1 MCAGP
6 FETAPPGTG
15 HDETSPAAAGSR
27 PSPRGGSLRCG
38 DGHSF
43 DIAKQG
49 YVSLLDGRSGS
60 LRADTAAMVAARAR
74 VHEAGFFIPVLD
86 AVAERTREFGAGVD
100 KPVVLDAGAG
110 GGHYLRAAVTALADA
125 SPSIEAR
132 GIGIDLSK
140 FCARAISRG
149 TPSHAAVV
157 ADIWRGLPIADDA
170 ATVALSVFAPRNA
183 AEFARILQPGGG
195 LVVVSP
201 AADHLA
207 EIIEPMQM
215 LSVDSGKSER
225 LQATFADGFEVV
237 DSSPVR
243 SVLQLDAQTVGD
255 LVAMGPSAFH
265 AEDADIRSRAAE
277 FVGDGRVEVTLS
289 VVVTTCRPV
298 AGN

>member
-15 HDETSPAAAGSR
+15 HDETPPAAAGSR

-149 TPSHAAVV
+149 TPGHAAVV

-183 AEFARILQPGGG
+183 AEFARILRPGGG

>member
-1 MCAGP
+1 MCAGS
-6 FETAPPGTG
+6 FETGPLGTG
-15 HDETSPAAAGSR
+15 HDETSPAAAGSG
-27 PSPRGGSLRCG
+27 PSPRGVALRCG

-74 VHEAGFFIPVLD
+74 VHDAGFFTPVLA
-86 AVAERTREFGAGVD
+86 AVADRTRELGAGVD

-110 GGHYLRAAVTALADA
+110 GGHYLRAAVSALADS
-125 SPSIEAR
+125 SPSVRAR
-132 GIGIDLSK
+132 GLGIDLSK

-149 TPSHAAVV
+149 TPRHAAIV

-170 ATVALSVFAPRNA
+170 ATVVLSVFAPRNA
-183 AEFARILQPGGG
+183 AEFARVLQPHGG

-215 LSVDSGKSER
+215 LRVDSGKYER

-237 DSSPVR
+237 DSSTIRHVIE
-243 SVLQLDAQTVGD
+243 LDAQTVGD

-265 AEDADIRSRAAE
+265 ADDADIRSRADA
-277 FVGDGRVEVTLS
+277 FVGGGTVGVTLS
-289 VVVTTCRPV
+289 VVVTTCRPI
-298 AGN
+298 AQG

>member
-6 FETAPPGTG
+6 FETGPLGTG
-15 HDETSPAAAGSR
+15 HDETSPAAAGSG
-27 PSPRGGSLRCG
+27 PSPRGVALRCG

-74 VHEAGFFIPVLD
+74 VHDAGFFTPVLA
-86 AVAERTREFGAGVD
+86 AVADRTREFGAGVD

-110 GGHYLRAAVTALADA
+110 GGHYLRAAVSALADS
-125 SPSIEAR
+125 SPSVRAR

-149 TPSHAAVV
+149 TPRHAAIV

-170 ATVALSVFAPRNA
+170 ATVVLSVFAPRNA
-183 AEFARILQPGGG
+183 AEFARVLQPHGG

-215 LSVDSGKSER
+215 LRVDSGKSER

-237 DSSPVR
+237 DSSTIRHVIE
-243 SVLQLDAQTVGD
+243 LDAQTVGD

-265 AEDADIRSRAAE
+265 ADDADIRSRADA
-277 FVGDGRVEVTLS
+277 FMGGGTVGVTLS
-289 VVVTTCRPV
+289 VVVTTCRPI
-298 AGN
+298 AQG

>member
-1 MCAGP
+1 MCAGA

-15 HDETSPAAAGSR
+15 HDETSPAGAGSG

-38 DGHSF
+38 GGHSF
-43 DIAKQG
+43 DVAKQG

-60 LRADTAAMVAARAR
+60 LRADTASMVAARAR
-74 VHEAGFFIPVLD
+74 VHDAGFFTPVLD
-86 AVAERTREFGAGVD
+86 AVADRACEFGAGVD

-110 GGHYLRAAVTALADA
+110 GGHYLRAAVSALAESSA
-125 SPSIEAR
+125 VEAR

-149 TPSHAAVV
+149 TPRRAAIV

-170 ATVALSVFAPRNA
+170 VTVALSVFAPRNA
-183 AEFARILQPGGG
+183 AEFARVLQPGGG

-215 LSVDSGKSER
+215 LRVDSGKSER
-225 LQATFADGFEVV
+225 LQAAFADGFEVV
-237 DSSPVR
+237 DSSPIR
-243 SVLQLDAQTVGD
+243 SVTELDAQTVGD

-265 AEDADIRSRAAE
+265 ADDADIRSRAEAL
-277 FVGDGRVEVTLS
+277 VGDGTVDVTLS
-289 VVVTTCRPV
+289 VVVTTCRPTV
-298 AGN
+298 RS